1 MVARYGRLLFPLVA
15 GSLFLGA
22 CEGADGNLTGG
33 EVGKLSIQLTDAP
46 GDLAEAWV
54 KIDRVYLQG
63 TAAGDSASGKQEFS
77 TASTGYVDLLT
88 LAGGNFQS
96 LVSGADIRPGTY
108 RQVRL
113 VLDGAYIRTKDDRWF
128 ATDGAD
134 LPDGITS
141 AGELKCPSCA
151 QSGLKVILPG
161 EGVTIDEGNTTL
173 VLDFDVNQS
182 FGHEAGK
189 SGKFILRPVIR
200 ATQKEGTETGGSIEG
215 TVALA
220 DGVAIPACG
229 GGDAPTLLSFVP
241 TATAGEVV
249 KTGTTAQ
256 DGAAYRYTIAA
267 VAAGTY
273 AMGVDRV
280 GFANGDTLTFTA
292 TATPSSVTV
301 ASGEAQSDYSVTAAS
316 CKAGS

>member
-15 GSLFLGA
+15 GTLFLGA
-22 CEGADGNLTGG
+22 CESSTGNLTSG
-33 EVGKLSIQLTDAP
+33 EVGKLSIRLTDAP

-54 KIDRVYLQG
+54 KIEKIYLQG
-63 TAAGDSASGKQEFS
+63 TAAGDSTSGKQEFT

-88 LAGGNFQS
+88 LSGGNFQS
-96 LVSGADIRPGTY
+96 LVTDATIKPGTY

-113 VLDGAYIRTKDDRWF
+113 VLSGAYIRTKDDRYF
-128 ATDGAD
+128 ATPGAE
-134 LPDGITS
+134 LPSGVSS

-161 EGVTIDEGNTTL
+161 DGVAIDEGNTTL

-189 SGKFILRPVIR
+189 SGKFILRPVIH
-200 ATQKEGTETGGSIEG
+200 ATQTEGTQTGGAIKG

-220 DGVAIPACG
+220 EGVAIPACG
-229 GGDAPTLLSFVP
+229 GGDAPTLLKVVP
-241 TATAGEVV
+241 TATAGETVR
-249 KTGTTAQ
+249 TGTTVQ
-256 DGAAYRYTIAA
+256 DGEAYRYTISG

-301 ASGEAQSDYSVTAAS
+301 ASAEVQSDYSVTAAS
-316 CKAGS
+316 CKAAS